1 MKPIQILL
9 LLLTLSSGLDCAVA
23 QTWTQ
28 TGAPTNYWVAVASSA
43 DGSRL
48 VAAAGGQFYNGPIY
62 TSTNTGANWIS
73 NTAPVAHWNSVAS
86 SADGIKLAATIYG
99 GGIYTST
106 NAGETWET
114 NNVPNYNWQAIASS
128 ADGVKLSAVYFNNR
142 IFSQPMAGSIGFPIR
157 PLPRIWRGWPHL
169 QTVAG

>member
-1 MKPIQILL
+1 M
-9 LLLTLSSGLDCAVA
+9 
-23 QTWTQ
+23 
-28 TGAPTNYWVAVASSA
+28 
-43 DGSRL
+43 
-48 VAAAGGQFYNGPIY
+48 
-62 TSTNTGANWIS
+62 
-73 NTAPVAHWNSVAS
+73 AHWNSVAS

-142 IFSQPMAGSIGFPIR
+142 IFLSTNGGFN
-157 PLPRIWRGWPHL
+157 WFSN
-169 QTVAG
+169 TTSA